1 MSKST
6 FGICQIY
13 SLYLKKTIVYRN
25 QVKKPPAFRENANFA
40 RLRNAFAC
48 YCQIHFWKQTGFLQ
62 LTAFYISQSLLAKHI
77 NISKQNR
84 SIHPEVFCKK
94 GALKYLT
101 IFVRKHLC
109 QNLLFNKVGGL
120 KPATLSKKR
129 IRYRCFPVN
138 FTKFFWTQISK

>member
-1 MSKST
+1 MNKST

-13 SLYLKKTIVYRN
+13 SLYLKKIIVYRN
-25 QVKKPPAFRENANFA
+25 QVKKPPAFREM
-40 RLRNAFAC
+40 LISQGYEMLFAC

-84 SIHPEVFCKK
+84 SIHPEAFCKK
-94 GALKYLT
+94 GALKYFT

-129 IRYRCFPVN
+129 TRYRCFPVN